1 MIARITSCHR
11 RSLCFHI
18 HSYEDYH
25 LTAED
30 VESMQLDADLV
41 VLSACHTARGKINS
55 EGVVGLARAFQ
66 VAGARSIVTSL
77 WAIPDDAT
85 KYFMENFYDNLRNG
99 LAVAD
104 AIRATQ
110 VTMQNTEAYK
120 DVINWGSFK
129 VFGANA
135 KIM

>member
-1 MIARITSCHR
+1 MLFIYSH
-11 RSLCFHI
+11 
-18 HSYEDYH
+18 EDYH
-25 LTAED
+25 LTAGD
-30 VESMQLDADLV
+30 VESLQLDADLV
-41 VLSACHTARGKINS
+41 VLSACHTARGTINS

-66 VAGARSIVTSL
+66 IAGARSIVTAL
-77 WAIPDDAT
+77 WAIPDRAT
-85 KYFMENFYDNLRNG
+85 QCFMEHFYDNLSDG

-110 VTMQNTEAYK
+110 VKMQENK
-120 DVINWGSFK
+120 DFNGVINWGSFK

>member
-1 MIARITSCHR
+1 MCAAIFLFT
-11 RSLCFHI
+11 
-18 HSYEDYH
+18 HSHKDYH

-30 VESMQLDADLV
+30 LESLQLDADLV

-66 VAGARSIVTSL
+66 VAGARSIVTAL
-77 WAIPDDAT
+77 WAIPDGAT
-85 KYFMENFYDNLRNG
+85 QFFMERFYDNLRDG

-104 AIRATQ
+104 AICATQ
-110 VTMQNTEAYK
+110 MKMQENEDFK
-120 DVINWGSFK
+120 EVINWGSFK